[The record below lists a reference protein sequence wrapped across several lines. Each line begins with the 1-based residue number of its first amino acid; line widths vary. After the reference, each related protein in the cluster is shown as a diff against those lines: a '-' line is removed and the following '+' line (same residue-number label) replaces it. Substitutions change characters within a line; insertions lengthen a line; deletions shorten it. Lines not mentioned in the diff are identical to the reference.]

1 MAAITSSG
9 RCPLINILT
18 ILRLRDERRRRTNVS
33 FRGAPFLVIFLLM
46 GTTFKS
52 ISHGKNVDPAELDG
66 ARSPDE
72 VMMLDLDSDRMAKQP
87 VEWHYHCLYR
97 NAEENAESDTIV
109 RVAPN
114 ALIIVV
120 DTQETVKFSY
130 RFVFS
135 FYFNSI
141 EELKAAYA

>member
-1 MAAITSSG
+1 MVAITSSG
-9 RCPLINILT
+9 RSPLINILT
-18 ILRLRDERRRRTNVS
+18 ILRLRDERRRRKNIT

-66 ARSPDE
+66 ARNPDE
-72 VMMLDLDSDRMAKQP
+72 VMMLDLDSDRIRMAKQP
-87 VEWHYHCLYR
+87 IEWHYHSLYR
-97 NAEENAESDTIV
+97 KAEESAESNSLV

-114 ALIIVV
+114 TLTIVV

-130 RFVFS
+130 RFVFF
-135 FYFNSI
+135 FYLNFFAN
-141 EELKAAYA
+141 